1 MPKPLRGIGAA
12 GAAGARR
19 ARRTE
24 LAVPLDEFGA
34 QALSEE
40 AARQGVPVEQ
50 LAAHAVSYYL
60 ADLDSGRI
68 TRKAAPRPDTP

>member
-1 MPKPLRGIGAA
+1 VR
-12 GAAGARR
+12 
-19 ARRTE
+19 
-24 LAVPLDEFGA
+24 VPLDDFGA
-34 QALSEE
+34 HALREE

-68 TRKAAPRPDTP
+68 TRTVPPCPGTT